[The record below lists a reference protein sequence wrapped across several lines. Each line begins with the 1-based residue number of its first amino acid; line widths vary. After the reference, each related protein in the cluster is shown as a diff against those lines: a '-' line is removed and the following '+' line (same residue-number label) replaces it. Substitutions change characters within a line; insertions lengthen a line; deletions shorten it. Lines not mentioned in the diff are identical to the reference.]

1 MNLTNFAEKDGSG
14 NTTDYRNCYTVSV
27 NDETK
32 WAQDQNMTFTT
43 GDYGYPSP
51 YGFDKYVRFPQAT
64 ALDQYGVDTDAGV
77 DETAKWYSSDVIRTD
92 TNYTPMA
99 SYSIYYNAADN
110 CLYVDAG
117 RWLAG
122 KYTNHERPDGVV
134 VKRWKIAD
142 LGSTYDGQREA
153 FAGFGDKPLS
163 FSMSTTLVNGFDSV
177 KIRIL
182 EVDGQR
188 LGTDADG
195 DGDLSFAETGAV
207 YGWRNGRYFI
217 EDVVAGKRYQQ
228 SNDADERTGTQVF
241 SVNMHTTRDYL
252 PKTFLANIDGVSV
265 FTNLSTTVPT
275 WLYQPK
281 WNLMRIT
288 RRGISTPSEWFSC
301 KIDYSYFY
309 MKIR

>member
-1 MNLTNFAEKDGSG
+1 MLNSLLKARGVSYPFQGGSLIFFALAVLLPFVVPAKQIS
-14 NTTDYRNCYTVSV
+14 VSPLPV
-27 NDETK
+27 
-32 WAQDQNMTFTT
+32 
-43 GDYGYPSP
+43 SP
-51 YGFDKYVRFPQAT
+51 YA
-64 ALDQYGVDTDAGV
+64 DTEVSTNIVFNGHR
-77 DETAKWYSSDVIRTD
+77 SDVKEFELKFTLD
-92 TNYTPMA
+92 CSP
-99 SYSIYYNAADN
+99 SN
-110 CLYVDAG
+110 CIQVA
-117 RWLAG
+117 
-122 KYTNHERPDGVV
+122 
-134 VKRWKIAD
+134 
-142 LGSTYDGQREA
+142 
-153 FAGFGDKPLS
+153 
-163 FSMSTTLVNGFDSV
+163 
-177 KIRIL
+177 
-182 EVDGQR
+182 

-228 SNDADERTGTQVF
+228 SIDADERTGTQVF

-309 MKIR
+309 ITIR

>member
-1 MNLTNFAEKDGSG
+1 MLNSLLRARGVSCYCHGGSLLFCALAILLSFATYAKEFNVSPLPISSYADTEVSTNIVF
-14 NTTDYRNCYTVSV
+14 NRH
-27 NDETK
+27 
-32 WAQDQNMTFTT
+32 
-43 GDYGYPSP
+43 
-51 YGFDKYVRFPQAT
+51 R
-64 ALDQYGVDTDAGV
+64 
-77 DETAKWYSSDVIRTD
+77 SDVKEFELKFTLD
-92 TNYTPMA
+92 CSP
-99 SYSIYYNAADN
+99 SN
-110 CLYVDAG
+110 CIQVA
-117 RWLAG
+117 
-122 KYTNHERPDGVV
+122 
-134 VKRWKIAD
+134 
-142 LGSTYDGQREA
+142 
-153 FAGFGDKPLS
+153 
-163 FSMSTTLVNGFDSV
+163 
-177 KIRIL
+177 
-182 EVDGQR
+182 

-207 YGWRNGRYFI
+207 YGWRNGWYFI

-228 SNDADERTGTQVF
+228 SNDADERTGIQVF

-309 MKIR
+309 ITIR